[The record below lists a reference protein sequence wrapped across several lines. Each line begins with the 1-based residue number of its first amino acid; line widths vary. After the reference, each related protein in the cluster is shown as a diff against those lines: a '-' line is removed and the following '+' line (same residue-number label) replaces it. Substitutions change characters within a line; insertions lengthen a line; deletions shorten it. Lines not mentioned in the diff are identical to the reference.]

1 MREIKFRAWNGS
13 EMFSDVGVTPS
24 SDGST
29 PYVINGAEYDNIDY
43 LPEAILM
50 QYAGI
55 KDKNGVEIYEGDIL
69 RHPYMTD
76 EDDPAEP
83 DVGYL
88 GSESVKYAVGEV
100 KISPYLGSYLKL
112 RSGSTRRVTRHRVTG
127 GEVIGNVHEHGHLME
142 VTL

>member
-50 QYAGI
+50 QCTGI
-55 KDKNGVEIYEGDIL
+55 KDKNGVDIYEGDIVKKGIERFVV
-69 RHPYMTD
+69 RHI
-76 EDDPAEP
+76 
-83 DVGYL
+83 DVQTIHGWNSSL
-88 GSESVKYAVGEV
+88 C
-100 KISPYLGSYLKL
+100 
-112 RSGSTRRVTRHRVTG
+112 
-127 GEVIGNVHEHGHLME
+127 EVIGNRFENPELLE
-142 VTL
+142 VAS